1 MTIRYPVVEGGTSK
15 GISYSTTYT
24 FTGIKSGVT
33 LTQVKLLRFTPQQI
47 VDLYNN
53 GKLEVSGSST
63 WVNKFTSTSSLNPY
77 TINDDSTINGTSSG
91 YIYVQTGDINGNALS
106 TKWKPWW
113 PKETGRE
120 TFYDLNASGDASASL
135 TFDRWPGN
143 FTAVADDD
151 YFNSTV
157 TIQDCQESTVANR
170 EYVSWALYDKWLR
183 SRGSDPL
190 TGTSDIQGVELTTSS
205 GSTKLTT
212 LYDTRYQASD
222 IATSISDY
230 PVDTAN
236 RPRLVSI
243 SWNVIGQIINSTDEN
258 MTAATA
264 ETTYYPTDGKLI
276 PLYWDGSS
284 LKRMTYTDLVDTFVM
299 PALDF
304 MANRGNASN
313 YSTSESIYPYTIS
326 TSSSLSGYY
335 PGKIVFTDTKV
346 DINAWSYQA
355 FGDYKGY
362 YAYINTNTTVAADN
376 PTTVSTYRLFTKNS
390 LQLLS
395 GISASSPGYIAF
407 DEDTNSLQPIA
418 ISSLLDMLY
427 PIFKYYMVKS
437 NKAVGYSIGTS
448 RPLDGKTLGTGLTDT
463 ATDPGV
469 YKILANYVNTDDYR
483 VITIPQGTSAS
494 TQSTN
499 YLHMRQI
506 TR

>member
-1 MTIRYPVVEGGTSK
+1 MTIRYPVVEGGTGK
-15 GISYSTTYT
+15 GVSYSTTYT
-24 FTGIKSGVT
+24 FTGTKSGVT
-33 LTQVKLLRFTPQQI
+33 LTQVKLLRFTTQQI

-91 YIYVQTGDINGNALS
+91 YIYVQTGDVNGDALS

-120 TFYDLNASGDASASL
+120 TFYDLNASGAASASL

-151 YFNSTV
+151 YYNSTV
-157 TIQDCQESTVANR
+157 SIQNCQESTVANR

-190 TGTSDIQGVELTTSS
+190 TGTSNIQGVELTTSG
-205 GSTKLTT
+205 GSSLNTI
-212 LYDTRYQASD
+212 YDTRYQASLT
-222 IATSISDY
+222 ATSPSDY
-230 PVDTAN
+230 PVGTSN
-236 RPRLVSI
+236 RPRLISI
-243 SWNVIGQIINSTDEN
+243 GYSAIGQMINSTDEN
-258 MTAATA
+258 MSAATA
-264 ETTYYPTDGKLI
+264 EATYYPTDGKLV

-284 LKRMTYTDLVDTFVM
+284 LKRMSYTDLVDTFVK

-304 MANRGNASN
+304 MVGAGNASN

-335 PGKIVFTDTKV
+335 PGITVFTDTKV
-346 DINAWSYQA
+346 NINAWSYVA
-355 FGDYKGY
+355 YGDYNGY
-362 YAYINTNTTVAADN
+362 YIYSNTNTTVSVDN

-395 GISASSPGYIAF
+395 SISSSSPGYIGF
-407 DEDTNSLQPIA
+407 DSNTNSLQPID

-427 PIFKYYMVKS
+427 PIFKYHMVKS
-437 NKAVGYSIGTS
+437 NKAIEYGLGTS
-448 RPLDGKTLGTGLTDT
+448 TPSGARTLGTGLRDT

-483 VITIPQGTSAS
+483 VITIPQGTYDY

-499 YLHMRQI
+499 YLYMSQT